1 MEAPQQA
8 IISVI
13 IPVYNAATYL
23 KECIESVLA
32 QSFPTFEL
40 ILIDDGSQDHSLT
53 ICQEYQQKDSRV
65 KVFSQSNAGPGAAR
79 NKGIEMACAPWLCFV
94 DSPSLVYDIAA

>member
-8 IISVI
+8 VVSVI
-13 IPVYNAATYL
+13 VPVYNAAAYL

-32 QSFPTFEL
+32 QSLPTFEL
-40 ILIDDGSQDHSLT
+40 ILIDDGSQDDSLA

-65 KVFSQSNAGPGAAR
+65 KVFSQDNAGPGAAR
-79 NKGIEMACAPWLCFV
+79 NKGIEDHDGYSSPV
-94 DSPSLVYDIAA
+94 DSSI